1 MRQII
6 TILILFFCLS
16 IQVLASNARFE
27 RLTIDDGLSMSAL
40 QVILQD
46 QSGYLWFATQ
56 DGLNRYDGYEFKIF
70 RHDPKDP
77 TSISGNWINS
87 LYEDDHGILWIGTKL
102 GLDRYDSAI
111 EQFTHFKH
119 DSSNAD
125 SLGFD
130 VVRAVIG
137 DGKDGLWVG
146 TEKGLDHY
154 DSKSGKFTHYVHDD
168 NNPTSLSH
176 DLVRALFADSK
187 GQVWVG
193 TDRGGLNRF
202 DRDINGFTHFRHD
215 AINNESLSSD
225 AVWAISEDHI
235 GQLWVGTNGGGLNR
249 FEPKSG
255 GFVRFTHS
263 DTQPLSLSNNN
274 VNYIYED
281 ARHNLWIGTDSGLNR
296 FNVQT
301 SQFTRY
307 VFEGADRYS
316 LSNDR
321 VWTLFADETGVLWIG
336 THGGGVSKYDTKRE
350 RFQQFNHSA
359 ANPDSLS
366 NNIVKALVVD
376 GKDRLWVGTAVG
388 LNRYDP
394 DSDRFVHYR
403 HSANDNNSLSHD
415 HVSTVYEDSRGAL
428 WVGTLDGGVDRF
440 NELTGVFQH
449 FTHSSYDAASLS
461 NNRVNAITED
471 IKGQVWVGTDDGLNR
486 FDHQR
491 QSFTSFKHDAQNP
504 HSLGSS
510 VITALLQDK
519 AGILWVGTVGG
530 LNSYDP
536 RTGQFTHFNHLDG
549 NSDSLSHDVVTMLK
563 IDTKGTLWVGTL
575 GGLNRFDPTDGTFT
589 QYRQSDGLPNDVV
602 YGMLED
608 QKGRFWIS
616 TNQGLSRF
624 DPADESFKNY
634 TLNDGLQSNE
644 FNFGSYYQGK
654 NNEMFFGGI
663 NGFNRFFAQDIK
675 DYTRRPEVVLTE
687 FLLLNQSVP
696 IDAGAGN
703 SQNALF
709 TIEKAINALPAL
721 RLSYKESL
729 ISFQF
734 SAMDFTDSKNA
745 EYAYKLEGW
754 DNDWIYTDAQNRRA
768 TYTNIPDGDY
778 VLRVKA
784 ANKDGYWNEAG
795 KSLSITIDPAPWN
808 TWWAYTFYAFCLV
821 GVVLAFVH
829 AQRQKLRDEEQ
840 KVAQEQ
846 ALNQQLKEVDKL
858 KDEFLAN
865 TSHELRT
872 PLNGIIGLAE
882 SLIDGTRGEL
892 PADANKDLVMVV
904 SSGRRLANLVNDILD
919 FSKLKSHDLVLYT
932 KPLDLHAMVDVVVTL
947 SMPLVADK
955 PLHLVNDVPKDLPA
969 VLADEDRIQQILHNL
984 IGNGIKFT
992 EQGSVTV
999 TAALRDDWIEIS
1011 VIDTGIGIAKDKF
1024 DIIFESFEQVQGSAE
1039 RAYGGTGLGLAVT
1052 KNLVDIHGGQ
1062 VGVDSVEGQGSTFSF
1077 TMPTSEEAAM
1087 SPDTVNQAVSRL
1099 HYVDSDQ
1106 VHQAQ
1111 KSAQNVAQLA
1121 TEAEVQKHEFVAKSD
1136 YDSSKFRILL
1146 VDDEPVNRQVLN
1158 NHLCREDYQLVEAS
1172 GGQQAINAVLENG
1185 PFDLILLDIMMPK
1198 VSGYDVCTRL
1208 REVFSIHELPVIFL
1222 TAKSQVAD
1230 LVQSFAVGANDYL
1243 SKPIVKHE
1251 LLTRVETHLKL
1262 LDVNRNLE
1270 HKVAVRTEA
1279 LEKATQAK
1287 SDFLAKMSHEIRTPM
1302 NAVIGLSRLA
1312 LKTNLD

>member
-1 MRQII
+1 MRYR
-6 TILILFFCLS
+6 LFAFLMILFSFS
-16 IQVLASNARFE
+16 SMASSSALRFSE
-27 RLTIDDGLSMSAL
+27 INLKDGLSQATVL
-40 QVILQD
+40 DILQD
-46 QSGYLWFATQ
+46 NQGYMWFATQ
-56 DGLNRYDGYEFKIF
+56 DGLNRYDGYDFVVYRQEEGNSN
-70 RHDPKDP
+70 
-77 TSISGNWINS
+77 SISENYVSNVFQDSNG
-87 LYEDDHGILWIGTKL
+87 YLWLTT
-102 GLDRYDSAI
+102 R
-111 EQFTHFKH
+111 
-119 DSSNAD
+119 N
-125 SLGFD
+125 
-130 VVRAVIG
+130 
-137 DGKDGLWVG
+137 
-146 TEKGLDHY
+146 
-154 DSKSGKFTHYVHDD
+154 
-168 NNPTSLSH
+168 
-176 DLVRALFADSK
+176 
-187 GQVWVG
+187 
-193 TDRGGLNRF
+193 GLNRF
-202 DRDINGFTHFRHD
+202 DPKTNVFNQYYYDRQDPYSIASNWTFSVNEDHLGHIWVGSDEKGLSVYNPNTKRFVNYQNVKSDPNSLSGNSIYDIFIDRTGVIWVATRDAGVSRFNKEKNTFTRFRHD
-215 AINNESLSSD
+215 PTDSGSIGSD
-225 AVWAISEDHI
+225 SVYSIFQHSD
-235 GQLWVGTNGGGLNR
+235 GTLWFATRGGGLNR
-249 FEPKSG
+249 FEHESG

-296 FNVQT
+296 YNVQT

-307 VFEGADRYS
+307 VFEGSDRYS

-350 RFQQFNHSA
+350 RFQQFSHSA

-394 DSDRFVHYR
+394 DAARFVHYR
-403 HSANDNNSLSHD
+403 HSADDNNSLSHD
-415 HVSTVYEDSRGAL
+415 EVSTVFEDSRGAL

-440 NELTGVFQH
+440 NELSGVFQH

-471 IKGQVWVGTDDGLNR
+471 IKGQVWFGTDDGLNR

-491 QSFTSFKHDAQNP
+491 QSFTSFKHDAQDP

-510 VITALLQDK
+510 VITALLQYN
-519 AGILWVGTVGG
+519 AGILGGGTVGG

-536 RTGQFTHFNHLDG
+536 RTGQFTRYNHQDG
-549 NSDSLSHDVVTMLK
+549 NKHSLSNDVVTMLS
-563 IDTKGTLWVGTL
+563 IDSKGTLWVGTL
-575 GGLNRFDPTDGTFT
+575 GGLNRFDPVDGKFT

-608 QKGRFWIS
+608 GKGRFWIS

-624 DPADESFKNY
+624 NPFDNSFKNY

-663 NGFNRFFAQDIK
+663 NGFNRFFADDIK
-675 DYTRRPEVVLTE
+675 DYTRRPKVVLTE
-687 FLLLNQSVP
+687 FLLFNQSVP
-696 IDAGAGN
+696 IDAGAAG
-703 SQNALF
+703 SGHGPKALF
-709 TIEKAINALPAL
+709 TIEKAINTLPAL
-721 RLSYKESL
+721 RLSHKESL
-729 ISFQF
+729 ISFQL
-734 SAMDFTDSKNA
+734 SALDFTDSKNA

-754 DNDWIYTDAQNRRA
+754 YEDWIYTDAKNRRA
-768 TYTNIPDGDY
+768 TYTNMPDGDY
-778 VLRVKA
+778 VLRIKA
-784 ANKDGYWNEAG
+784 ANKDGYWNEEG
-795 KSLSITIDPAPWN
+795 KSLNITIDPAPWN
-808 TWWAYTFYAFCLV
+808 TWWAYTFYAFCLIAL
-821 GVVLAFVH
+821 VLAFVH
-829 AQRQKLRDEEQ
+829 AQRQKLRDQKE

-892 PADANKDLVMVV
+892 PAQANKDLVMVV

-955 PLHLVNDVPKDLPA
+955 QLHLVNDVPKDLPA

-999 TAALRDDWIEIS
+999 TAALRDNWIEIS
-1011 VIDTGIGIAKDKF
+1011 VIDTGIGIPKDKF

-1087 SPDTVNQAVSRL
+1087 SPDSVNQAVSRL
-1099 HYVDSDQ
+1099 HFVDSDL
-1106 VHQAQ
+1106 VNEAQ

-1121 TEAEVQKHEFVAKSD
+1121 TEAEVQKHEFVAQSD

-1172 GGQQAINAVLENG
+1172 GGQQAIAAVLEEG
-1185 PFDLILLDIMMPK
+1185 PFDSARYHD
-1198 VSGYDVCTRL
+1198 
-1208 REVFSIHELPVIFL
+1208 
-1222 TAKSQVAD
+1222 A
-1230 LVQSFAVGANDYL
+1230 QSVGL
-1243 SKPIVKHE
+1243 
-1251 LLTRVETHLKL
+1251 
-1262 LDVNRNLE
+1262 
-1270 HKVAVRTEA
+1270 
-1279 LEKATQAK
+1279 
-1287 SDFLAKMSHEIRTPM
+1287 
-1302 NAVIGLSRLA
+1302 
-1312 LKTNLD
+1312 